1 MDTQS
6 IWKMLAD
13 IKIGTLVAWCIVIA
27 VIITTITKGVKNIYT
42 YIKKYNTLKEDN
54 EKQTQIIKDHEETL
68 TKINECLSKINKS
81 LDEQKDINLKYCRHI
96 IVRAC
101 HDVIVAGNMQIEQLA
116 SIEEMYEEYVNV
128 FHGNSYVSGL
138 VARVRKLP
146 IIDYGDDLPLGD
158 TKLEYSS
165 GEKLM

>member
-6 IWKMLAD
+6 IWTMLAN
-13 IKIGTLVAWCIVIA
+13 IKIGTLVAWCIVIIA
-27 VIITTITKGVKNIYT
+27 IITTTTKGIKNIYA
-42 YIKKYNTLKEDN
+42 YIKKYNNLKEEN
-54 EKQTQIIKDHEETL
+54 EKQTLTIKEHEDTL
-68 TKINECLSKINKS
+68 KQINECLEKINKS

-138 VARVRKLP
+138 VERVRKLP